1 MSEKNQSD
9 TSHKD
14 SPGPAGRVPR
24 HIAMIMDG
32 NGRWAKRRGLARLA
46 GHRAGAET
54 LRRVLGYCRKYGVQY
69 LTIYAF
75 STENWSRPKAE
86 VLGLMKLLA
95 LFLREKEGELIAE
108 GCRFRAIGRR
118 DDLPKNLRALIAKV
132 EESTRRFERQVI
144 VCLSYGGRAE
154 IADAAT
160 RIVADAR
167 RGALPEGRV
176 TEDLFASYLYAP
188 DVPDPDL
195 IVRTSGELRLS
206 NFLLWQAA
214 YSELYVTPVL
224 WPDFGEG
231 DFTAALDAYA
241 ARSRRFGGL
250 DAAPEAKGK

>member
-1 MSEKNQSD
+1 
-9 TSHKD
+9 
-14 SPGPAGRVPR
+14 
-24 HIAMIMDG
+24 
-32 NGRWAKRRGLARLA
+32 
-46 GHRAGAET
+46 
-54 LRRVLGYCRKYGVQY
+54 
-69 LTIYAF
+69 
-75 STENWSRPKAE
+75 
-86 VLGLMKLLA
+86 MKLLA

-108 GCRFRAIGRR
+108 RCRFRAIGRR
-118 DDLPKNLRALIAKV
+118 DDWPKNLRALIAKV
-132 EESTRRFERQVI
+132 EESTRRCERQVI

-154 IADAAT
+154 IVDAAT